1 MNIYGYVAIIF
12 LVFSMLFLSIG
23 ALIEGSD
30 KKQEPP
36 ILTGMYVIQKYELAD
51 IENRIFDL
59 ERRLSEV
66 EGE

>member
-1 MNIYGYVAIIF
+1 MNTYGYVAIIF
-12 LVFSMLFLSIG
+12 LVFSILFFSVG
-23 ALIEGSD
+23 ALIEESN